1 MCHLRNKQAKNSSY
15 GAIAPHIE
23 PLQKLGNMPPLV
35 VEFEKKKTK
44 NPFLWGDLPL

>member
-1 MCHLRNKQAKNSSY
+1 MCHLRNKQAKNSY

-44 NPFLWGDLPL
+44 KPFPLG